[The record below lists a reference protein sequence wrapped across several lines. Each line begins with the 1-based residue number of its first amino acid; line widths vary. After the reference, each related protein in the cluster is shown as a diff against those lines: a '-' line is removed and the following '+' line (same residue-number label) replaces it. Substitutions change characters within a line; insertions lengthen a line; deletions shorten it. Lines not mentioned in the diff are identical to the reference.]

1 MKLYSLLYSNGLC
14 GIFDSEKI
22 VEEIKLKFNNVKF
35 VAFEIEGNVDL
46 NIGLRLYIVP
56 VKDTGYP
63 IFISSVE
70 AVAIDK
76 LKELELIGIA
86 DDMTTATLNKINP
99 LVLEV
104 LEELQKL
111 N

>member
-14 GIFDSEKI
+14 GIFDNEKI

-35 VAFEIEGNVDL
+35 VAFEINADL
-46 NIGLRLYIVP
+46 IVGPRLYIIP

-70 AVAIDK
+70 NIATDK